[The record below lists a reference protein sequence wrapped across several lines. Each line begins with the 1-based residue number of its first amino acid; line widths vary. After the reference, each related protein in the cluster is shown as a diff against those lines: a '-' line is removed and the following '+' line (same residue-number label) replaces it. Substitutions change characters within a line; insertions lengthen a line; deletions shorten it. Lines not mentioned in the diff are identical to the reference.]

1 MRPDDG
7 SKGMAEGTSKKRR
20 PDYIL
25 LIITM
30 ILAAIGTIMIY
41 SSSSIIAVQKFG
53 DGYHFLK
60 KQLLFLLLGGIAM
73 LSLAKLPYAYLKKAA
88 YAGIGISAVL
98 LILLFIPGLGVKV
111 GGARRWLGL
120 PGFSFQVAETV
131 KILVIIFLAYYLTRS
146 AMEPREF
153 AKGFL
158 APILIVSAL
167 AALIYK
173 QPDLGTAV
181 LIMAVTL
188 IMLYVAGCRI
198 WHLSTVFLAGLPF
211 VVYLIYQQGYR
222 IKRLGAFLDPWK
234 DPKNTGFQIIQSF
247 LSFGSGGIFGAGIG
261 DGMQKLFYLPEPHTD
276 FILSVIGEE
285 IGFIGIAAVII
296 LFTIFIFRGFVISL
310 QINDSFGSLL
320 GLGLTALIALEV
332 FINVAGVMG
341 LIPTKGMALPFISY
355 GGTSL
360 VMSMA
365 AVGILLNL
373 SMHRKIGGRGAA
385 SLQKDE

>member
-1 MRPDDG
+1 
-7 SKGMAEGTSKKRR
+7 MAEGPSKKRR

-25 LIITM
+25 LIITV

-41 SSSSIIAVQKFG
+41 SSSSIIAAQRFG
-53 DGYHFLK
+53 DGYYFLK
-60 KQLLFLLLGGIAM
+60 KQILFLVLGGLAM
-73 LSLAKLPYAYLKKAA
+73 LFLARTPYTYLKKAA
-88 YAGIGISAVL
+88 YAGMGISAVL
-98 LILLFIPGLGVKV
+98 LLLLFIPGMGVKV
-111 GGARRWLGL
+111 GGARRWLAL

-131 KILVIIFLAYYLTRS
+131 KIWIIIFLAHYLTRS
-146 AMEPREF
+146 TLEPQEF
-153 AKGFL
+153 VKGFL
-158 APILIVSAL
+158 TPILIVSVL

-188 IMLYVAGCRI
+188 FMLYVAGCRI
-198 WHLSTVFLAGLPF
+198 RHLSTVFLAGFPF

-222 IKRLGAFLDPWK
+222 VKRLGAFLDPWK

-247 LSFGSGGIFGAGIG
+247 LSFGSGGMFGAGIG

-285 IGFIGIAAVII
+285 SGFIGIAAVII
-296 LFTIFIFRGFVISL
+296 LFTIFLFRGFVISL

-320 GLGLTALIALEV
+320 GLGITVLIAMEV

-360 VMSMA
+360 IVSMA

-373 SMHRKIGGRGAA
+373 SMHRKTGGKGTA